1 MSDPFWGLV
10 KLAMH
15 MDGPGGSTNFV
26 DEKGGIVTAHGNAV
40 ISTAQSKFGGAAAYF
55 DGDGDY
61 LTVDTPLG
69 QLLDQASACC
79 VECWV
84 WLNPTKVVPAG
95 NSQYYASPII
105 TQHYNVGGGEQRLQ
119 IVSNNT
125 FGIFRHSAK
134 FVSNAISLYS
144 ANSVADGVWTHLA
157 ATFDG
162 TDIRIFINGNLEAQQ
177 TAAKFWVNIPG
188 RPFELFRGLN
198 PAYPQYK
205 RYFNGYVDDLRIT
218 VGAARYTANF
228 TPPAAPFPDTSPPDN
243 SRVLGAGLIASR
255 IPAAFRGNHRVYG
268 SVNLESAPAPDRRVL
283 LYDRRS
289 MRPIAQTFADANGRY
304 EFSGIKPGTY
314 IVVGQ
319 DRRTHYHPDIVRVD
333 SEPM

>member
-1 MSDPFWGLV
+1 MIDPFWGLV

-15 MDGPGGSTNFV
+15 MDGPDGSTNFV

-55 DGDGDY
+55 DGEGDY

-84 WLNPTKVVPAG
+84 WLNPTKVTPAG
-95 NSQYYASPII
+95 NAGYYGSPILGQSI
-105 TQHYNVGGGEQRLQ
+105 NGGQGEQLFGLTSGNLLRLWRF
-119 IVSNNT
+119 NA
-125 FGIFRHSAK
+125 FGSD
-134 FVSNAISLYS
+134 AIDLQSTNPVTD
-144 ANSVADGVWTHLA
+144 ATWTHVA
-157 ATFDG
+157 ASFDG
-162 TDIRIFINGNLEAQQ
+162 TDIRLFIDGNLEAQQ
-177 TAAKFWVNIPG
+177 AAQKFWVNPG
-188 RPFELFRGLN
+188 TAFYLFREIVS
-198 PAYPQYK
+198 PYPQYQ
-205 RYFNGYVDDLRIT
+205 RYFNGYIDDLRIT
-218 VGAARYTANF
+218 VGVARYTANF
-228 TPPAAPFPDTSPPDN
+228 TPPNAPFPDTGPPDN

-255 IPAAFRGNHRVYG
+255 IQAAFRGNHRVHG
-268 SVNLESAPAPDRRVL
+268 SVNLESAPAPGRRVL

-304 EFSGIKPGTY
+304 EFSGVKPGTY
-314 IVVGQ
+314 LVVGQ
-319 DRRTHYHPDIVRVD
+319 DRLTHYHPDIVRVD